1 MKAVKIAVR
10 AGRREI
16 GACCCVA
23 SEGKACGSSW
33 LCGMESSNLGG
44 SQAKMWQEQRACVQV
59 YPLQVR

>member
-16 GACCCVA
+16 GACCPVA